1 MSELLTTAR
10 PYAKALFKSAKEKNM
25 LEQYSG
31 VLNNLNAVV
40 NEANIKKILLNDSFD
55 NKYKANVL
63 SEILKDVLDENFS
76 RFITLLT
83 ENNRLSVVSEI
94 MDLYETYLQEEKS
107 LKVAK
112 IETAFEL
119 NNDQLESIKTAL
131 ENKFKKK
138 IEVEQ
143 NIDTTL
149 LAGAVV
155 RVDDLVID
163 GSLREQLRKLESQLN
178 WNNRGKE

>member
-1 MSELLTTAR
+1 
-10 PYAKALFKSAKEKNM
+10 
-25 LEQYSG
+25 
-31 VLNNLNAVV
+31 
-40 NEANIKKILLNDSFD
+40 
-55 NKYKANVL
+55 
-63 SEILKDVLDENFS
+63 
-76 RFITLLT
+76 
-83 ENNRLSVVSEI
+83 

-178 WNNRGKE
+178 

>member
-1 MSELLTTAR
+1 
-10 PYAKALFKSAKEKNM
+10 
-25 LEQYSG
+25 
-31 VLNNLNAVV
+31 
-40 NEANIKKILLNDSFD
+40 
-55 NKYKANVL
+55 
-63 SEILKDVLDENFS
+63 
-76 RFITLLT
+76 
-83 ENNRLSVVSEI
+83 
-94 MDLYETYLQEEKS
+94 LQEEKS

-178 WNNRGKE
+178 